1 MSYENISPLAKEIRE
16 LRELEKTIVT
26 VSGNS
31 RNAHDVNV
39 LLKKEIVDR
48 VAVLCRS
55 FLEKY
60 DATPYYDKIR
70 TEGAYADLF
79 GMLRIALEELRK

>member
-1 MSYENISPLAKEIRE
+1 MFPPLVQEIRNLKALDE
-16 LRELEKTIVT
+16 AIVA

-39 LLKKEIVDR
+39 LLKKEVVDR

-60 DATPYYDKIR
+60 DATPYHDKIR

-79 GMLRIALEELRK
+79 GMLCIALEELRK

>member
-1 MSYENISPLAKEIRE
+1 MASNVSPLVQEIRNLKALDE
-16 LRELEKTIVT
+16 AIVA

-39 LLKKEIVDR
+39 LLKKEVVDR

-55 FLEKY
+55 FLERY
-60 DATPYYDKIR
+60 DATPRYDEIR
-70 TEGAYADLF
+70 TEGTYADLY
-79 GMLRIALEELRK
+79 GMLSSVLTELRK

>member
-1 MSYENISPLAKEIRE
+1 MTNNVDPLIQEIRHLKALDE
-16 LRELEKTIVT
+16 AIVA

-39 LLKKEIVDR
+39 LLKKEVVDR

-60 DATPYYDKIR
+60 DATPRYDEIR
-70 TEGAYADLF
+70 TEGTYADLY